1 MTHVGNIRRIY
12 LSENVNGQN
21 YLRDFGVSEKTKL
34 KFGAQCF
41 EAVSPG

>member
-1 MTHVGNIRRIY
+1 MTHVENIRRTY

-21 YLRDFGVSEKTKL
+21 YLRDFSVTEKIKL